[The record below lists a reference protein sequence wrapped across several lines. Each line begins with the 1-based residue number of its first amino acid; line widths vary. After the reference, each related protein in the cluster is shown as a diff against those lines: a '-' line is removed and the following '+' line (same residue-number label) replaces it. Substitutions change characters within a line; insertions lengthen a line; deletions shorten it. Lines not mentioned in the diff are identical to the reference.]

1 MAININ
7 GAQQLQPK
15 NDRSKERQRFLD
27 QQFKEVKKNSPN
39 SSRTLKPDGIILHHS
54 AGSYAGTVAWI
65 MNPQSKV
72 SYHCVVSETGERT
85 VLVPDNVQA
94 WHAGASSFNG
104 RSSCNSFML
113 GVAVSGNTNTRE
125 LTDNE
130 ALSVAQ
136 WCVRKMKAYN
146 FGVDQITT
154 HRHVSP
160 NRKNDVDV
168 RAEKKIKEFIIELM
182 K

>member
-1 MAININ
+1 MIDP
-7 GAQQLQPK
+7 L
-15 NDRSKERQRFLD
+15 RQRARRSIQETRTAMLNKT
-27 QQFKEVKKNSPN
+27 FKEIKKNSPN
-39 SSRTLKPDGIILHHS
+39 SSRMLTPAGIILHHS
-54 AGSYAGTVAWI
+54 AGSYAGTVAWCL
-65 MNPQSKV
+65 NPNAKV
-72 SYHCVVSETGERT
+72 SYHCVVSESGERT

-94 WHAGASSFNG
+94 WHAGRSVFNG
-104 RSSCNSFML
+104 KSACNSFML
-113 GVAVSGNTNTRE
+113 GVAVSGDTNTRE
-125 LTDNE
+125 LTNDE

-146 FGVDQITT
+146 FGIDQITT

-168 RAEKKIKEFIIELM
+168 RAEKKIKDLIVELL

>member
-1 MAININ
+1 MTQRINRT
-7 GAQQLQPK
+7 ALRQ
-15 NDRSKERQRFLD
+15 KE
-27 QQFKEVKKNSPN
+27 FKEIKKNSPN
-39 SSRTLKPDGIILHHS
+39 SSRILRPEGIILHHS
-54 AGSYAGTVAWI
+54 AGSYSGTVAWI
-65 MNPQSKV
+65 MNRESKV

-94 WHAGASSFNG
+94 WHAGVSSFKG
-104 RSSCNSFML
+104 KSSCNSFML
-113 GVAVSGNTNTRE
+113 GVSVSGDTNKRE
-125 LTDNE
+125 LTDDE

-146 FGVDQITT
+146 FGIDQITT

-168 RAEKKIKEFIIELM
+168 RAEKKIKEMIAELLR
-182 K
+182 

>member
-1 MAININ
+1 MIDP
-7 GAQQLQPK
+7 L
-15 NDRSKERQRFLD
+15 RQRARRLIE
-27 QQFKEVKKNSPN
+27 QTRIAMLNKTFKENKKNSPN
-39 SSRTLKPDGIILHHS
+39 SSRTLKPEGIILHHS

-65 MNPQSKV
+65 LNRESKV

-94 WHAGASSFNG
+94 WHAGKSVFNG
-104 RSSCNSFML
+104 KSSCNSFML
-113 GVAVSGNTNTRE
+113 GVSVSGDTNKRE
-125 LTDNE
+125 LTDDE

-146 FGVDQITT
+146 FGIDQITT

-168 RAEKKIKEFIIELM
+168 RAEKKIKELIIELM